1 MASTWVSI
9 KVIRS
14 RQAEIGPVVQRIG
27 VYLIDLTCNSRVR
40 WLYNAQI
47 ETARHKHDRSAC
59 IAVDFELL
67 MDRCGSTPDA
77 GSKQFVIA
85 INHLFLIA
93 NDNPSLEVRLLLPS
107 RDAFVRRA
115 A

>member
-59 IAVDFELL
+59 IAVDLELL
-67 MDRCGSTPDA
+67 MDRCGATPDR
-77 GSKQFVIA
+77 SSLELLSTISSY
-85 INHLFLIA
+85 
-93 NDNPSLEVRLLLPS
+93 DNPSLEVRLLLPS

>member
-67 MDRCGSTPDA
+67 MDRCVATPDR
-77 GSKQFVIA
+77 SSLELLSTISSY
-85 INHLFLIA
+85 
-93 NDNPSLEVRLLLPS
+93 DNPSLEVRLLLPS
-107 RDAFVRRA
+107 RDVFVRRA